1 MFLKDLILLEKIK
14 NYYYLYYFKFT
25 EDSKY
30 VSNRI
35 TTKMKIETSVL
46 IVSEFVNTTDDI

>member
-1 MFLKDLILLEKIK
+1 MFLKDLILLEKIRK
-14 NYYYLYYFKFT
+14 LLFIYFKFT

-35 TTKMKIETSVL
+35 ATKMKIETSVL
-46 IVSEFVNTTDDI
+46 IASEFVNTTDDI